1 MKGVV
6 GGEGVVAQFLASRA
20 LVKGCRVNNIKTRKT
35 EKNKDCCHFVIYM
48 FLPFSGPGVFF
59 E

>member
-1 MKGVV
+1 MA
-6 GGEGVVAQFLASRA
+6 GGEGVVAQSLASRA

-48 FLPFSGPGVFF
+48 FLPFSGPGVFL